1 MTCGACGG
9 STTIVSSRADGD
21 IVVRYRRCR
30 ECGRSIYTTEMELP
44 DSREEFRQID
54 RYYQKKKTIERIK
67 REGDA
72 KRDRLR

>member
-9 STTIVSSRADGD
+9 DTTVVCSRADDD
-21 IVVRYRRCR
+21 IVVRHRRCK
-30 ECGRSIYTTEMELP
+30 ECGLSIYTTEMELP

-67 REGDA
+67 REEDA